1 MIDLSK
7 LTSGA
12 DLRKAANELKNKAL
26 ICEQDYD
33 EIISSLDE
41 YLFDANREQHK
52 AVKITCAGIYNSGK
66 SSVLNVLTGGEHF
79 KVGDIPTTAT
89 IDEFE
94 YNGRIYVDTPGLN
107 ANNFDN
113 ETARKAFKD
122 ADVILFI
129 SNMRSGGLNAA
140 EADYLKQLSDI
151 LGGIENLKNQVIFAM
166 SNMHQVSEDSVKTI
180 TLEHAKNIETA
191 LGFMPE
197 KVLIYDAVTYES
209 GVNSENNELIDSSG
223 VVALKDE
230 ITTVAK
236 QVSEKSDAIRKER
249 IAAKETA
256 LEKAISKAAS
266 KLEFK
271 ISKLT
276 EQAKATSV
284 NKDDVESAIERCKT
298 IIEKAKMNIEIP
310 NIENVAKDFL
320 ISSYDLYG
328 SSTYISRETS
338 KHSITKKAKEKLQ
351 RAYDHRE
358 SALRQAA
365 GKVYDYLSEKVG
377 DNAFGSKIKEIS
389 NNAIMLCNNNLK
401 DVGVILS
408 ESSIK
413 QIDAQAPIKVIDRS
427 TIMSEVQDDVI
438 SYDSCY
444 SLNNYFDVYC
454 DIDSFER
461 YDHSTRF
468 GRMVYKTEY
477 SCDCREAIDE
487 MAKDMNNNL
496 RGGIKFGNT
505 FLMTGNISRVI
516 ANAFDGFEPFC
527 STVKSELDNRLQ
539 SMISEAKS
547 AIKNANSNINA
558 EIRDLRS
565 YLESINKYL
574 V

>member
-1 MIDLSK
+1 M
-7 LTSGA
+7 
-12 DLRKAANELKNKAL
+12 NEL
-26 ICEQDYD
+26 
-33 EIISSLDE
+33 
-41 YLFDANREQHK
+41 R
-52 AVKITCAGIYNSGK
+52 
-66 SSVLNVLTGGEHF
+66 
-79 KVGDIPTTAT
+79 
-89 IDEFE
+89 
-94 YNGRIYVDTPGLN
+94 
-107 ANNFDN
+107 
-113 ETARKAFKD
+113 
-122 ADVILFI
+122 
-129 SNMRSGGLNAA
+129 
-140 EADYLKQLSDI
+140 
-151 LGGIENLKNQVIFAM
+151 
-166 SNMHQVSEDSVKTI
+166 
-180 TLEHAKNIETA
+180 
-191 LGFMPE
+191 
-197 KVLIYDAVTYES
+197 YDAVTYES
-209 GVNSENNELIDSSG
+209 GVNSGNNELINASG
-223 VVALKDE
+223 VDSLKDE
-230 ITTVAK
+230 ITAVAE
-236 QVSEKSDAIRKER
+236 QVSKKSDAIRKER

-256 LEKAISKAAS
+256 LEKAISKAVGT
-266 KLEFK
+266 LELR

-276 EQAKATSV
+276 EQAKATAI
-284 NKDDVESAIERCKT
+284 NKEDVESAIERCKT
-298 IIEKAKMNIEIP
+298 IIEKAKMDIEIP

-547 AIKNANSNINA
+547 AIKKANSNINA

>member
-7 LTSGA
+7 LASGA

-94 YNGRIYVDTPGLN
+94 YNGRVYVDTPGLN

-236 QVSEKSDAIRKER
+236 QVSEKSNAIRRER
-249 IAAKETA
+249 IVAKETA
-256 LEKAISKAAS
+256 LEKAISRAADT
-266 KLEFK
+266 LDLK

-276 EQAKATSV
+276 EQAKATAI
-284 NKDDVESAIERCKT
+284 NKDDVENVIEKCKA
-298 IIEKAKMNIEIP
+298 IIEKAKGEIKAW
-310 NIENVAKDFL
+310 NAKGGA
-320 ISSYDLYG
+320 SSYEVWSTRLY
-328 SSTYISRETS
+328 SDTTYISRETS
-338 KHSITKKAKEKLQ
+338 KYSITKKAKEIIQ

-365 GKVYDYLSEKVG
+365 EEVYDYLSKTVG
-377 DNAFGSKIKEIS
+377 DNAFGNKIKEIS

-408 ESSIK
+408 ESTIK
-413 QIDAQAPIKVIDRS
+413 QIETQAPVKIIDRS
-427 TIMSEVQDDVI
+427 TIKSKVQDDVI
-438 SYDSCY
+438 SYGGYYTVDK
-444 SLNNYFDVYC
+444 YFSMYC
-454 DIDSFER
+454 DLDEWDVLDHISIFER
-461 YDHSTRF
+461 W
-468 GRMVYKTEY
+468 VYKTEY
-477 SCDCREAIDE
+477 SCDCRKAIDE
-487 MAKDMNNNL
+487 MAKDMNGTL
-496 RGGIKFGNT
+496 IR
-505 FLMTGNISRVI
+505 NINSVVED
-516 ANAFDGFEPFC
+516 AFDGFEPFC
-527 STVKSELDNRLQ
+527 NTVKSELDNRLQ

-547 AIKNANSNINA
+547 AIKNVNSDINA